1 MNYIKKIIN
10 YFIYFMKL
18 LWSIIAYIPT
28 FFIRALTVIIICI
41 FILSLFSKVSD
52 DIEKGTALFIP
63 MNGILVEQA
72 QEVNSFESLLGG
84 ARKNEIELKNIINII
99 KAVSNDKKTIT
110 FSGSPDAELDIY
122 LKVIDSS
129 GNIMISLSNFIGGYP
144 ADIFY
149 LSEALNN
156 FKKVDGNKIIAIA
169 DQFSQASYII
179 ASFADEIIL
188 HPSGGV
194 LLTGWSSKRVF
205 VKDFLDKLDVRVLE
219 FSKGEYKS
227 ATEVF
232 TRSSMSNESKESNS
246 KLFNVIWKFTSKSI
260 EKNRNLENGF
270 IENYIQNALA
280 QNHNNTSMA
289 ELALN
294 NGLVDKLMT
303 RVEVEKYLADQFP
316 DEKNDW
322 KFIHYRDYEQNSP
335 EKNKNIIGL
344 VSIAGTILDGSQPRG
359 SAGGENISAMIKEAR
374 NEKNLKALVLRVNT
388 PGGSAFASEI
398 IREQVLAIKDRGIPI
413 VVSMGGLAA
422 SGGYWISADSDYIFA
437 HESSVTGSIGVAA
450 ILFDAQETIKKIGL
464 NEDGVSNS
472 PFAGSL
478 NNGVLLSSPSEEVV
492 DLIQGNVDRLYN
504 DFIEIVANG
513 RGISTEEANLIA
525 KGRVWSGIDA
535 LEVGL
540 IDQIGSLDDAI
551 DKAKDL
557 AAIKDYYLKEYDKT
571 KNNISLIIEF
581 LNLFSFKNDLEM
593 RDNIYVNLK
602 NELISIFK
610 WSKNLNDRNQLYYIC
625 DECIIIN

>member
-1 MNYIKKIIN
+1 G
-10 YFIYFMKL
+10 
-18 LWSIIAYIPT
+18 S
-28 FFIRALTVIIICI
+28 R
-41 FILSLFSKVSD
+41 
-52 DIEKGTALFIP
+52 
-63 MNGILVEQA
+63 
-72 QEVNSFESLLGG
+72 
-84 ARKNEIELKNIINII
+84 RNEIELRNITNVI
-99 KAVSNDKKTIT
+99 KAASNDKKINTI
-110 FSGSPDAELDIY
+110 
-122 LKVIDSS
+122 V
-129 GNIMISLSNFIGGYP
+129 ISLSNFLGGYP

-169 DQFSQASYII
+169 DQYSQASYII
-179 ASFADEIIL
+179 ASFADQIIL
-188 HPSGGV
+188 HPSGAV
-194 LLTGWSSKRVF
+194 MLTGWSSKRVF
-205 VKDFLDKLDVRVLE
+205 VKDFLDKLDVRVLQ

-227 ATEVF
+227 ATEIF
-232 TRSSMSNESKESNS
+232 TRSSMSNESKESSS
-246 KLFNVIWKFTSKSI
+246 KLFKVIWEFTSESI
-260 EKNRNLENGF
+260 EKNRNLDHGF
-270 IENYIQNALA
+270 IEDYIQNTLV
-280 QNHNNTSMA
+280 QNYNDTSMA
-289 ELALN
+289 KLALN
-294 NGLVDKLMT
+294 KGLVDNLMT
-303 RVEVEKYLADQFP
+303 RVQVEKYLADQFP

-322 KFIHYRDYEQNSP
+322 KFIHYRDYKQNAP
-335 EKNKNIIGL
+335 EKNKNIIGV
-344 VSIAGTILDGSQPRG
+344 VSIAGTILDGSQPKG
-359 SAGGENISAMIKEAR
+359 NAGGENISAMIKEAR
-374 NEKNLKALVLRVNT
+374 NEKNLKALILRVNT

-398 IREQVLAIKDRGIPI
+398 IREQVLAIKDLDIPI

-478 NNGVLLSSPSEEVV
+478 NNGILLSSPSEEVV

-513 RGISTEEANLIA
+513 RGISIKEADLIA
-525 KGRVWSGIDA
+525 KGRVWSGKDA

-540 IDQIGSLDDAI
+540 IDQIGSFDDAV

-581 LNLFSFKNDLEM
+581 LNLFLFKSDFDI
-593 RDNIYVNLK
+593 RDNLYANLK
-602 NELISIFK
+602 NEFVSIFK

-625 DECIIIN
+625 EECTIIN

>member
-18 LWSIIAYIPT
+18 LWSFIAYIPT

-72 QEVNSFESLLGG
+72 QEVNSFESFLGG

-99 KAVSNDKKTIT
+99 KAVSNDKKIDTI
-110 FSGSPDAELDIY
+110 
-122 LKVIDSS
+122 V
-129 GNIMISLSNFIGGYP
+129 ISLSNFIGGYP

-205 VKDFLDKLDVRVLE
+205 VKDFLDKLDVKVLE

-294 NGLVDKLMT
+294 KGLVDKLMT

>member
-1 MNYIKKIIN
+1 
-10 YFIYFMKL
+10 MKL

-28 FFIRALTVIIICI
+28 FFIRALTVVIICI

-72 QEVNSFESLLGG
+72 QEVNSFESFLGG

-99 KAVSNDKKTIT
+99 KAVSNDKKIDTI
-110 FSGSPDAELDIY
+110 
-122 LKVIDSS
+122 V
-129 GNIMISLSNFIGGYP
+129 ISLSNFIGGYP

-289 ELALN
+289 ELALK

-303 RVEVEKYLADQFP
+303 RVEVEKYLSDQFP

>member
-18 LWSIIAYIPT
+18 LWSIIVYIPT
-28 FFIRALTVIIICI
+28 FFIRALTVVIICI

-99 KAVSNDKKTIT
+99 KAVSNDKKIDTI
-110 FSGSPDAELDIY
+110 
-122 LKVIDSS
+122 V
-129 GNIMISLSNFIGGYP
+129 ISLSNFIGGYP

-194 LLTGWSSKRVF
+194 LLTGWTSKRVF

-322 KFIHYRDYEQNSP
+322 KFIHYRDYEQNLP

-625 DECIIIN
+625 DECVIIN

>member
-1 MNYIKKIIN
+1 
-10 YFIYFMKL
+10 MKL
-18 LWSIIAYIPT
+18 LWSIISYIPT
-28 FFIRALTVIIICI
+28 FFIRALTVSIIFI
-41 FILSLFSKVSD
+41 FILSFFSKVSD
-52 DIEKGTALFIP
+52 DVEEGTALFIP
-63 MNGILVEQA
+63 MNGVLVEQA
-72 QEVNSFESLLGG
+72 QEVSSFESFIGG
-84 ARKNEIELKNIINII
+84 SRRSEIELKNIINVI
-99 KAVSNDKKTIT
+99 KAASNDKKINTI
-110 FSGSPDAELDIY
+110 
-122 LKVIDSS
+122 V
-129 GNIMISLSNFIGGYP
+129 ISLSNFLGGYP

-169 DQFSQASYII
+169 DQYSQASYII

-194 LLTGWSSKRVF
+194 MLTGWSSKRVF
-205 VKDFLDKLDVRVLE
+205 VSDFLDKLDVKVLE

-270 IENYIQNALA
+270 IENYIQNALT

-322 KFIHYRDYEQNSP
+322 KFIDYRDYKQNSP
-335 EKNKNIIGL
+335 EKNKNIIGV
-344 VSIAGTILDGSQPRG
+344 VSVAGTILDGSQPRG
-359 SAGGENISAMIKEAR
+359 SAGGENISAMIKKAR

-422 SGGYWISADSDYIFA
+422 SGGYWISANSDYIFA
-437 HESSVTGSIGVAA
+437 HESSITGSIGVAA
-450 ILFDAQETIKKIGL
+450 ILFDAQETIKKLGL

-478 NNGVLLSSPSEEVV
+478 NSGVLLSSPSEEVV

-504 DFIEIVANG
+504 DFIEIVSNG
-513 RGISTEEANLIA
+513 RGISIEEANLIA

-535 LEVGL
+535 LDVGL
-540 IDQIGSLDDAI
+540 IDQIGSFDDAI

-557 AAIKDYYLKEYDKT
+557 AAIKNYYLKEYDKT

-593 RDNIYVNLK
+593 RDNLYINLK
-602 NELISIFK
+602 NEFISIFK

>member
-1 MNYIKKIIN
+1 
-10 YFIYFMKL
+10 MKL

-84 ARKNEIELKNIINII
+84 ARKNEIELKNIINTI
-99 KAVSNDKKTIT
+99 KAVSNDKKIDTI
-110 FSGSPDAELDIY
+110 
-122 LKVIDSS
+122 V
-129 GNIMISLSNFIGGYP
+129 ISLSNFIGGYP

-270 IENYIQNALA
+270 IENYIQNALN
-280 QNHNNTSMA
+280 QNHNNISMA

-294 NGLVDKLMT
+294 NGFVDKLMT

-581 LNLFSFKNDLEM
+581 LNLFSFKKDLEM
-593 RDNIYVNLK
+593 RDNIYFNLK

-610 WSKNLNDRNQLYYIC
+610 RSKNLNDRNQLYYIC

>member
-1 MNYIKKIIN
+1 
-10 YFIYFMKL
+10 MKL
-18 LWSIIAYIPT
+18 LWSIISYIPT
-28 FFIRALTVIIICI
+28 FFIRALTVTIIFI
-41 FILSLFSKVSD
+41 FILSFFSKVSD
-52 DIEKGTALFIP
+52 DIEEGTALFIP
-63 MNGILVEQA
+63 MNGVLVEQA
-72 QEVNSFESLLGG
+72 QEVSSFESFIGG
-84 ARKNEIELKNIINII
+84 NRRSEIELKNIINII
-99 KAVSNDKKTIT
+99 KAASNDKKIKTI
-110 FSGSPDAELDIY
+110 
-122 LKVIDSS
+122 V
-129 GNIMISLSNFIGGYP
+129 ISLSNFLGGYP

-169 DQFSQASYII
+169 DQYSQASYII

-194 LLTGWSSKRVF
+194 MLTGWSSKRVF
-205 VKDFLDKLDVRVLE
+205 VSDFLDKLDVKVLE

-246 KLFNVIWKFTSKSI
+246 KLFRVIWEFTSKSI
-260 EKNRNLENGF
+260 EKNRNLKNGF
-270 IENYIQNALA
+270 IENYIQNALI
-280 QNHNNTSMA
+280 QNYNDTSMA
-289 ELALN
+289 ELALKK
-294 NGLVDKLMT
+294 GLVDKLMT

-322 KFIHYRDYEQNSP
+322 KFIDYRDYKQNSP
-335 EKNKNIIGL
+335 EKNKNIIGV
-344 VSIAGTILDGSQPRG
+344 VSVAGTILDGSQPRG
-359 SAGGENISAMIKEAR
+359 SAGGENISAMIKKAR

-422 SGGYWISADSDYIFA
+422 SGGYWISANSDYIFA
-437 HESSVTGSIGVAA
+437 HESSITGSIGVAA
-450 ILFDAQETIKKIGL
+450 ILFDAQETIKKLGL

-478 NNGVLLSSPSEEVV
+478 NSGVLLSSPSEEVV

-504 DFIEIVANG
+504 DFIEIVSNG
-513 RGISTEEANLIA
+513 RGISIEEANLIA

-540 IDQIGSLDDAI
+540 IDQIGSFDDAV

-557 AAIKDYYLKEYDKT
+557 AAIKNYYLKEYDKT

-593 RDNIYVNLK
+593 RDNLYVNLK
-602 NELISIFK
+602 NEFISIFK

>member
-72 QEVNSFESLLGG
+72 QEVNSFESFLGG

-99 KAVSNDKKTIT
+99 KAVSNDKKIDTI
-110 FSGSPDAELDIY
+110 
-122 LKVIDSS
+122 V
-129 GNIMISLSNFIGGYP
+129 ISLSNFIGGYP

-270 IENYIQNALA
+270 IENYIQNALN
-280 QNHNNTSMA
+280 QNHNNISMA

-294 NGLVDKLMT
+294 NGFVDKLMT

-316 DEKNDW
+316 DENNDW

-472 PFAGSL
+472 PFSGSL
-478 NNGVLLSSPSEEVV
+478 NNGVVLSSPSEEVV
-492 DLIQGNVDRLYN
+492 DLVQGNVDRLYN
-504 DFIEIVANG
+504 DFIEIVVNG
-513 RGISTEEANLIA
+513 RGISIEEANLIA
-525 KGRVWSGIDA
+525 KGRVWSGVDA

-581 LNLFSFKNDLEM
+581 LNLFSYKNDLEM

>member
-72 QEVNSFESLLGG
+72 QEVNSFESFLGG
-84 ARKNEIELKNIINII
+84 ARKSEIELKNIINII
-99 KAVSNDKKTIT
+99 KAVSNDKKIDTI
-110 FSGSPDAELDIY
+110 
-122 LKVIDSS
+122 V
-129 GNIMISLSNFIGGYP
+129 ISLSNFIGGYP

-270 IENYIQNALA
+270 IENYIQNALV

-322 KFIHYRDYEQNSP
+322 KFIHYRDYEQNLP

-504 DFIEIVANG
+504 NFIEIVANG

-557 AAIKDYYLKEYDKT
+557 AAINDYHLKEYDKT

>member
-28 FFIRALTVIIICI
+28 FFIRALTVVIICI

-99 KAVSNDKKTIT
+99 KAVSNDKKIDTI
-110 FSGSPDAELDIY
+110 
-122 LKVIDSS
+122 V
-129 GNIMISLSNFIGGYP
+129 ISLSNFIGGYP

-260 EKNRNLENGF
+260 EKNRNLENGL

>member
-99 KAVSNDKKTIT
+99 KAVSNDKKIDTI
-110 FSGSPDAELDIY
+110 
-122 LKVIDSS
+122 V
-129 GNIMISLSNFIGGYP
+129 ISLSNFIGGYP

-270 IENYIQNALA
+270 IENYIQNALP

-513 RGISTEEANLIA
+513 RGISIEEANLIA
-525 KGRVWSGIDA
+525 KGRVWSGVDA

-581 LNLFSFKNDLEM
+581 LNLFSYKNDLEM

>member
-72 QEVNSFESLLGG
+72 QEVNSFESFLGG

-99 KAVSNDKKTIT
+99 KAVSNDKKIDTI
-110 FSGSPDAELDIY
+110 
-122 LKVIDSS
+122 V
-129 GNIMISLSNFIGGYP
+129 ISLSNFIGGYP

-322 KFIHYRDYEQNSP
+322 KFIDYRDYKQNSP
-335 EKNKNIIGL
+335 EKNKNIIGV
-344 VSIAGTILDGSQPRG
+344 VSVAGTILDGSQPRG

>member
-72 QEVNSFESLLGG
+72 QEVNSFESFLGG

-99 KAVSNDKKTIT
+99 KAVSNDKKIDTI
-110 FSGSPDAELDIY
+110 
-122 LKVIDSS
+122 V
-129 GNIMISLSNFIGGYP
+129 ISLSNFIGGYP

-270 IENYIQNALA
+270 IENYIQNALN
-280 QNHNNTSMA
+280 QNHNNISMA

-294 NGLVDKLMT
+294 NGFVDKLMT

-504 DFIEIVANG
+504 DFIEIVVNG
-513 RGISTEEANLIA
+513 RGISIEEANLIA
-525 KGRVWSGIDA
+525 KGRVWSGVDA

>member
-72 QEVNSFESLLGG
+72 QEVNSFESFLGG

-99 KAVSNDKKTIT
+99 KAVSNDKKIDTI
-110 FSGSPDAELDIY
+110 
-122 LKVIDSS
+122 V
-129 GNIMISLSNFIGGYP
+129 ISLSNFIGGYP

-270 IENYIQNALA
+270 IENYIQNALP

-322 KFIHYRDYEQNSP
+322 KFIHYRDYEQNLP

-525 KGRVWSGIDA
+525 KGRVWSGVDA

-581 LNLFSFKNDLEM
+581 LNLFSYKNDLEM
-593 RDNIYVNLK
+593 RDNIYFNLK

>member
-72 QEVNSFESLLGG
+72 QEVNSFESFLGG
-84 ARKNEIELKNIINII
+84 ARKSEIELKNIINII
-99 KAVSNDKKTIT
+99 KAVSNDKKIDTI
-110 FSGSPDAELDIY
+110 
-122 LKVIDSS
+122 V
-129 GNIMISLSNFIGGYP
+129 ISLSNFIGGYP

-303 RVEVEKYLADQFP
+303 RVEVEKYLSDQFP

-513 RGISTEEANLIA
+513 RGISIEEANLIA
-525 KGRVWSGIDA
+525 KGRVWSGVDA

>member
-72 QEVNSFESLLGG
+72 QEVNSFESFLGG
-84 ARKNEIELKNIINII
+84 ARKSEIELKNIINII
-99 KAVSNDKKTIT
+99 KAVSNDKKIDTI
-110 FSGSPDAELDIY
+110 
-122 LKVIDSS
+122 V
-129 GNIMISLSNFIGGYP
+129 ISLSNFIGGYP

-270 IENYIQNALA
+270 IENYIQNALP

-322 KFIHYRDYEQNSP
+322 KFIHYRDYEQNLP

-581 LNLFSFKNDLEM
+581 LNLFSYKNDLEM

>member
-28 FFIRALTVIIICI
+28 FFIRALTVVIICI

-72 QEVNSFESLLGG
+72 QEVNSFESFLGG
-84 ARKNEIELKNIINII
+84 ARKSEIELKNIINII
-99 KAVSNDKKTIT
+99 KAVSNDKKIDTI
-110 FSGSPDAELDIY
+110 
-122 LKVIDSS
+122 V
-129 GNIMISLSNFIGGYP
+129 ISLSNFIGGYP

>member
-72 QEVNSFESLLGG
+72 QEVNSFESFLGG
-84 ARKNEIELKNIINII
+84 ARKSEIELKNIINII
-99 KAVSNDKKTIT
+99 KAVSNDKKIDTI
-110 FSGSPDAELDIY
+110 
-122 LKVIDSS
+122 V
-129 GNIMISLSNFIGGYP
+129 ISLSNFIGGYP

>member
-1 MNYIKKIIN
+1 
-10 YFIYFMKL
+10 MKL

-72 QEVNSFESLLGG
+72 QEVNSFESFLGG
-84 ARKNEIELKNIINII
+84 SRKNEIELKNIINII
-99 KAVSNDKKTIT
+99 RAASNDKKIDTI
-110 FSGSPDAELDIY
+110 
-122 LKVIDSS
+122 V
-129 GNIMISLSNFIGGYP
+129 ISLSNFIGGYP

-205 VKDFLDKLDVRVLE
+205 VKDFLDKLDVKVLE

-303 RVEVEKYLADQFP
+303 RVEVEKYLSDQFP

-322 KFIHYRDYEQNSP
+322 KFIHYQDYEQDSP

-359 SAGGENISAMIKEAR
+359 SAGGDNISAMIKEAR

-472 PFAGSL
+472 PFTGSL

-525 KGRVWSGIDA
+525 KGRVWSGVDA

>member
-1 MNYIKKIIN
+1 
-10 YFIYFMKL
+10 MKL
-18 LWSIIAYIPT
+18 LWSIISYIPT
-28 FFIRALTVIIICI
+28 FFIRALTVSIIFI
-41 FILSLFSKVSD
+41 FILSFFSKVSD
-52 DIEKGTALFIP
+52 DVEEGTALFIP
-63 MNGILVEQA
+63 MNGVLVEQA
-72 QEVNSFESLLGG
+72 QEVSSFESFIGG
-84 ARKNEIELKNIINII
+84 SRRSEIELKNIINVI
-99 KAVSNDKKTIT
+99 KAASNDKKINTI
-110 FSGSPDAELDIY
+110 
-122 LKVIDSS
+122 V
-129 GNIMISLSNFIGGYP
+129 ISLSNFLGGYP

-169 DQFSQASYII
+169 DQYSQASYII

-194 LLTGWSSKRVF
+194 MLTGWSSKRVF
-205 VKDFLDKLDVRVLE
+205 VSDFLDKLDVKVLE

-246 KLFNVIWKFTSKSI
+246 KLFRVIWEFTSKSI
-260 EKNRNLENGF
+260 EKNRNLKNGF
-270 IENYIQNALA
+270 IENYIQNALI
-280 QNHNNTSMA
+280 QNYNDTSMA
-289 ELALN
+289 ELALKK
-294 NGLVDKLMT
+294 GLVDKLMT

-322 KFIHYRDYEQNSP
+322 KFIDYRDYKQNSP
-335 EKNKNIIGL
+335 EKNKNIIGV
-344 VSIAGTILDGSQPRG
+344 VSVAGTILDGSQPRG
-359 SAGGENISAMIKEAR
+359 SAGGENISAMIKKAR

-422 SGGYWISADSDYIFA
+422 SGGYWISANSDYIFA
-437 HESSVTGSIGVAA
+437 HESSITGSIGVAA
-450 ILFDAQETIKKIGL
+450 ILFDAQETIKKLGL

-478 NNGVLLSSPSEEVV
+478 NSGVLLSSPSEEVV

-504 DFIEIVANG
+504 DFIEIVSNG
-513 RGISTEEANLIA
+513 RGISIEEANLIA

-540 IDQIGSLDDAI
+540 IDQIGSFDDAI

-557 AAIKDYYLKEYDKT
+557 AAIKNYYLKEYDKT

-593 RDNIYVNLK
+593 RDNLYVNLK
-602 NELISIFK
+602 NEFISIFK

>member
-10 YFIYFMKL
+10 YFIYFVKL

-28 FFIRALTVIIICI
+28 FFIRALTVVIICI

-72 QEVNSFESLLGG
+72 QEVNSFESFLGG
-84 ARKNEIELKNIINII
+84 ARKSEIELKNIINII
-99 KAVSNDKKTIT
+99 KAVSNDKKIDTI
-110 FSGSPDAELDIY
+110 
-122 LKVIDSS
+122 V
-129 GNIMISLSNFIGGYP
+129 ISLSNFIGGYP

-581 LNLFSFKNDLEM
+581 LNLFSYKNDLEM
-593 RDNIYVNLK
+593 RDNIYFNLK

>member
-99 KAVSNDKKTIT
+99 KAVSNDKKIDTI
-110 FSGSPDAELDIY
+110 
-122 LKVIDSS
+122 V
-129 GNIMISLSNFIGGYP
+129 ISLSNFIGGYP

-270 IENYIQNALA
+270 IENYIQNALV

>member
-99 KAVSNDKKTIT
+99 KAVSNDKKIDTI
-110 FSGSPDAELDIY
+110 
-122 LKVIDSS
+122 V
-129 GNIMISLSNFIGGYP
+129 ISLSNFIGGYP

-270 IENYIQNALA
+270 IENYIQNALV

-581 LNLFSFKNDLEM
+581 LNLISFKNDLET
-593 RDNIYVNLK
+593 RDNLYVNLK
-602 NELISIFK
+602 NEFISIFK

>member
-72 QEVNSFESLLGG
+72 QEVNSFESFLGG
-84 ARKNEIELKNIINII
+84 SRKNEIELKNIINII
-99 KAVSNDKKTIT
+99 KAASNDKKIDTI
-110 FSGSPDAELDIY
+110 
-122 LKVIDSS
+122 V
-129 GNIMISLSNFIGGYP
+129 ISLSNFIGGYP

-270 IENYIQNALA
+270 IENYIQNALP

-322 KFIHYRDYEQNSP
+322 KFIHYRDYEQNLP

-513 RGISTEEANLIA
+513 RGISIEEANLIA
-525 KGRVWSGIDA
+525 KGRVWSGVDA

>member
-28 FFIRALTVIIICI
+28 FFIRALTVVIICI

-99 KAVSNDKKTIT
+99 KAASNDKKIDTI
-110 FSGSPDAELDIY
+110 
-122 LKVIDSS
+122 V
-129 GNIMISLSNFIGGYP
+129 ISLSNFIGGYP

>member
-28 FFIRALTVIIICI
+28 FFIRALTVVIICI

-84 ARKNEIELKNIINII
+84 ARKNEIELKNIINTI
-99 KAVSNDKKTIT
+99 KAVSNDKKIDTI
-110 FSGSPDAELDIY
+110 
-122 LKVIDSS
+122 V
-129 GNIMISLSNFIGGYP
+129 ISLSNFIGGYP

>member
-72 QEVNSFESLLGG
+72 QEVNSFESFLGG
-84 ARKNEIELKNIINII
+84 SRKNEIELKNIINII
-99 KAVSNDKKTIT
+99 KAVSNDKKIDTI
-110 FSGSPDAELDIY
+110 
-122 LKVIDSS
+122 V
-129 GNIMISLSNFIGGYP
+129 ISLSNFIGGYP

-504 DFIEIVANG
+504 DFIEIVVNG
-513 RGISTEEANLIA
+513 RGISIEEANLIA

-581 LNLFSFKNDLEM
+581 LNLFSYKNDLEM

>member
-72 QEVNSFESLLGG
+72 QEVNSFESFLGG

-99 KAVSNDKKTIT
+99 KAVSNDKKIDTI
-110 FSGSPDAELDIY
+110 
-122 LKVIDSS
+122 V
-129 GNIMISLSNFIGGYP
+129 ISLSNFIGGYP

-270 IENYIQNALA
+270 IENYIQNALP

-322 KFIHYRDYEQNSP
+322 KFIHYRDYEQNLP

-513 RGISTEEANLIA
+513 RGISIEEANLIA
-525 KGRVWSGIDA
+525 KGRVWSGVDA

-540 IDQIGSLDDAI
+540 IDQVGSLDDAI

-581 LNLFSFKNDLEM
+581 LNLFSYKNDLEM
-593 RDNIYVNLK
+593 RDNIYFNLK

>member
-1 MNYIKKIIN
+1 
-10 YFIYFMKL
+10 MKL
-18 LWSIIAYIPT
+18 LWSIISYIPT
-28 FFIRALTVIIICI
+28 FFIRALTVSIIFI
-41 FILSLFSKVSD
+41 FILSFFSKVSD
-52 DIEKGTALFIP
+52 DVEEGTALFIP
-63 MNGILVEQA
+63 MNGVLVEQA
-72 QEVNSFESLLGG
+72 QELSSFESFIGG
-84 ARKNEIELKNIINII
+84 SRRSEIELKNIINVI
-99 KAVSNDKKTIT
+99 KAASNDKKINTI
-110 FSGSPDAELDIY
+110 
-122 LKVIDSS
+122 V
-129 GNIMISLSNFIGGYP
+129 ISLSNFLGGYP

-169 DQFSQASYII
+169 DQYSQASYII

-194 LLTGWSSKRVF
+194 MLTGWSSKRVF
-205 VKDFLDKLDVRVLE
+205 VSDFLDKLDVKVLE

-246 KLFNVIWKFTSKSI
+246 KLFRVIWEFTSKSI
-260 EKNRNLENGF
+260 EKNRNLKNGF
-270 IENYIQNALA
+270 IENYIQNALI
-280 QNHNNTSMA
+280 QNYNDTSMA
-289 ELALN
+289 ELALKK
-294 NGLVDKLMT
+294 GLVDKLMT
-303 RVEVEKYLADQFP
+303 RVEVEKYLGDQFP

-322 KFIHYRDYEQNSP
+322 KFIDYRDYKQNSP
-335 EKNKNIIGL
+335 EKSKNIIGV

-359 SAGGENISAMIKEAR
+359 SAGGENISAMIKKAR

-422 SGGYWISADSDYIFA
+422 SGGYWISANSDYIFA
-437 HESSVTGSIGVAA
+437 HESSITGSIGVAA
-450 ILFDAQETIKKIGL
+450 ILFDAQETIKKLGL

-478 NNGVLLSSPSEEVV
+478 NSGVLLSSPSEEVI

-504 DFIEIVANG
+504 DFIEIVSNG
-513 RGISTEEANLIA
+513 RGISIEEANLIA

-535 LEVGL
+535 LDVGL
-540 IDQIGSLDDAI
+540 IDQIGSFDDAI

-557 AAIKDYYLKEYDKT
+557 AAIKNYYLKEYDKT

-593 RDNIYVNLK
+593 RDNLYVNLK
-602 NELISIFK
+602 NEFISIFK

>member
-1 MNYIKKIIN
+1 
-10 YFIYFMKL
+10 MKL
-18 LWSIIAYIPT
+18 LWSIISYIPT
-28 FFIRALTVIIICI
+28 FFIRALTVSIIFI
-41 FILSLFSKVSD
+41 FILSFFSKVSD
-52 DIEKGTALFIP
+52 DVEEGTALFIP
-63 MNGILVEQA
+63 MNGVLVEQA
-72 QEVNSFESLLGG
+72 QEVSSFESFIGG
-84 ARKNEIELKNIINII
+84 SRRSEIELKNIINVI
-99 KAVSNDKKTIT
+99 KAASNDKKINTI
-110 FSGSPDAELDIY
+110 
-122 LKVIDSS
+122 V
-129 GNIMISLSNFIGGYP
+129 ISLSNFLGGYP

-169 DQFSQASYII
+169 DQYSQASYII

-194 LLTGWSSKRVF
+194 MLTGWSSKRVF
-205 VKDFLDKLDVRVLE
+205 VSDFLDKLDVKVLE

-246 KLFNVIWKFTSKSI
+246 KLFRVIWEFTSKSI
-260 EKNRNLENGF
+260 EKNRNLKNGF
-270 IENYIQNALA
+270 IENYIQNALI
-280 QNHNNTSMA
+280 QNYNDTSMA
-289 ELALN
+289 ELALKK
-294 NGLVDKLMT
+294 GLVDKLMT

-322 KFIHYRDYEQNSP
+322 KFIDYRDYKQNSP
-335 EKNKNIIGL
+335 EKNKNIIGV

-359 SAGGENISAMIKEAR
+359 SAGGENISAMIKKAR

-422 SGGYWISADSDYIFA
+422 SGGYWISANSDYIFA
-437 HESSVTGSIGVAA
+437 HESSITGSIGVAA
-450 ILFDAQETIKKIGL
+450 ILFDAQETIKKLGL

-478 NNGVLLSSPSEEVV
+478 NSGVLLSSPSEEVV

-504 DFIEIVANG
+504 DFIEIVSNG
-513 RGISTEEANLIA
+513 RGISIEEANLIA

-540 IDQIGSLDDAI
+540 IDQIGSFDDAI

-557 AAIKDYYLKEYDKT
+557 AAIKNYYLKEYDKT

-581 LNLFSFKNDLEM
+581 LNLISFKNDLET
-593 RDNIYVNLK
+593 RDNLYVNLK
-602 NELISIFK
+602 NEFISIFK

>member
-72 QEVNSFESLLGG
+72 QEVNSFESFLGG
-84 ARKNEIELKNIINII
+84 ARKSEIELKNIINII
-99 KAVSNDKKTIT
+99 KAVSNDKKIDTI
-110 FSGSPDAELDIY
+110 
-122 LKVIDSS
+122 V
-129 GNIMISLSNFIGGYP
+129 ISLSNFIGGYP

-322 KFIHYRDYEQNSP
+322 KFIHYRDYEQNLP

-504 DFIEIVANG
+504 NFIEIVANG
-513 RGISTEEANLIA
+513 RGISIEEANLIA
-525 KGRVWSGIDA
+525 KGRVWSGVDA

>member
-72 QEVNSFESLLGG
+72 QEVNSFESFLGG
-84 ARKNEIELKNIINII
+84 ARKSEIELKNIINII
-99 KAVSNDKKTIT
+99 KAVSNDKKIDTI
-110 FSGSPDAELDIY
+110 
-122 LKVIDSS
+122 V
-129 GNIMISLSNFIGGYP
+129 ISLSNFIGGYP

-205 VKDFLDKLDVRVLE
+205 VKDFLDKLDVKVLE

-270 IENYIQNALA
+270 IENYIQNALP

-322 KFIHYRDYEQNSP
+322 KFIHYRDYEQNLP

-513 RGISTEEANLIA
+513 RGISIEEANLIA
-525 KGRVWSGIDA
+525 KGRVWSGVDA

-581 LNLFSFKNDLEM
+581 LNLFSYKNDLEM

>member
-72 QEVNSFESLLGG
+72 QEVNSFESFLGG

-99 KAVSNDKKTIT
+99 KAVSNDKKIDTI
-110 FSGSPDAELDIY
+110 
-122 LKVIDSS
+122 V
-129 GNIMISLSNFIGGYP
+129 ISLSNFIGGYP

-294 NGLVDKLMT
+294 KGLVDKLMT

-478 NNGVLLSSPSEEVV
+478 NNGVVLSSPSEEVV

-525 KGRVWSGIDA
+525 KGRVWSGVDA

>member
-72 QEVNSFESLLGG
+72 QEVNSFESFLGG
-84 ARKNEIELKNIINII
+84 ARKSEIELKNIINII
-99 KAVSNDKKTIT
+99 KAVSNDKKIDTI
-110 FSGSPDAELDIY
+110 
-122 LKVIDSS
+122 V
-129 GNIMISLSNFIGGYP
+129 ISLSNFIGGYP

-194 LLTGWSSKRVF
+194 LLTGWTSKRVF

-270 IENYIQNALA
+270 IENYIQNALP

-322 KFIHYRDYEQNSP
+322 KFIHYRDYEQNLP

-513 RGISTEEANLIA
+513 RGISIEEANLIA
-525 KGRVWSGIDA
+525 KGRVWSGVDA

-581 LNLFSFKNDLEM
+581 LNLFSYKNDLEM
-593 RDNIYVNLK
+593 RDNIYFNLK

>member
-1 MNYIKKIIN
+1 
-10 YFIYFMKL
+10 MKL
-18 LWSIIAYIPT
+18 LWSIISYIPT
-28 FFIRALTVIIICI
+28 FFIRALTVSIIFI
-41 FILSLFSKVSD
+41 FILSFFSKVSD
-52 DIEKGTALFIP
+52 DVEEGTALFIP
-63 MNGILVEQA
+63 MNGVLVEQA
-72 QEVNSFESLLGG
+72 QELSSFESFIGG
-84 ARKNEIELKNIINII
+84 SRRSEIELKNIINVI
-99 KAVSNDKKTIT
+99 KAASNDKKINTI
-110 FSGSPDAELDIY
+110 
-122 LKVIDSS
+122 V
-129 GNIMISLSNFIGGYP
+129 ISLSNFLGGYP

-169 DQFSQASYII
+169 DQYSQASYII

-194 LLTGWSSKRVF
+194 MLTGWSSKRVF
-205 VKDFLDKLDVRVLE
+205 VSDFLDKLDVKVLE

-246 KLFNVIWKFTSKSI
+246 KLFRVIWEFTSKSI
-260 EKNRNLENGF
+260 EKNRNLKNGF
-270 IENYIQNALA
+270 IENYIQNALI
-280 QNHNNTSMA
+280 QNYNDTSMA
-289 ELALN
+289 ELALKK
-294 NGLVDKLMT
+294 GLVDKLMT
-303 RVEVEKYLADQFP
+303 RVEAEKYLADQFP

-322 KFIHYRDYEQNSP
+322 KFIDYRDYKQNSP
-335 EKNKNIIGL
+335 EKNKNIIGV
-344 VSIAGTILDGSQPRG
+344 VSVAGTILDGSQPRG
-359 SAGGENISAMIKEAR
+359 SAGGENISAMIKKAR
-374 NEKNLKALVLRVNT
+374 NEKNLKALILRVNT

-422 SGGYWISADSDYIFA
+422 SGGYWISANSDYIFA
-437 HESSVTGSIGVAA
+437 HESSITGSIGVAA
-450 ILFDAQETIKKIGL
+450 ILFDAQETIKKLGL

-478 NNGVLLSSPSEEVV
+478 NSGVLLSSPSEEVI

-504 DFIEIVANG
+504 DFIEIVSNG
-513 RGISTEEANLIA
+513 RGISIEEANLIA

-535 LEVGL
+535 LDVGL
-540 IDQIGSLDDAI
+540 IDQIGSFDDAI

-557 AAIKDYYLKEYDKT
+557 AAIKNYYLKEYDKT

-593 RDNIYVNLK
+593 RDNLYVNLK
-602 NELISIFK
+602 NEFISIFK

>member
-99 KAVSNDKKTIT
+99 KAVSNDKKIDTI
-110 FSGSPDAELDIY
+110 
-122 LKVIDSS
+122 V
-129 GNIMISLSNFIGGYP
+129 ISLSNFIGGYP

-464 NEDGVSNS
+464 NEDGVNNS